1 MDVDDSISDAEN
13 MERAAPSN
21 PQELHHLRRKQ
32 IINRLSRVEGH
43 IRAIKRME
51 EEGRSCPDILVQL
64 AAVRSAVD
72 EAARLVLE
80 NHMELCLWQA
90 AGKSNP
96 EDLWKEAKMGLDMFL
111 GSRHFH

>member
-1 MDVDDSISDAEN
+1 MDLDDVLDGVEELETGATQD
-13 MERAAPSN
+13 R
-21 PQELHHLRRKQ
+21 QEFHHERRKK

-43 IRAIKRME
+43 IRAIKQMQ

-90 AGKSNP
+90 AGSSNP